1 MLAAAVLLWAGSS
14 HAATGADA
22 GAQAGAQADAQAGG
36 QASAAGENG
45 AADGLIVRLKQA
57 SPHRRQDDP
66 RHALR
71 DQARANR
78 VLDAAHRDLP
88 GARRSPAL
96 RAVARDQLLLDYGRP
111 LPAAEAEALAQRL
124 RRDPEVVWAV
134 PNRREQ
140 RLQMPTDPLVP
151 QQWWMH
157 TAGGAD
163 GNALPDRRRGVPGF
177 VSAWQS
183 GLPGADGV
191 VGLGGVRVAL
201 SAQGQSAAPPAG
213 VVIAVL
219 DTGLT
224 PHPDLAGRVL
234 PGHDFVSDPV
244 VANDGDGRD
253 ADPSDPG
260 DGVAAAD
267 LGQPSLAG
275 CGVSPSSWHGTAVA
289 GLLGAVAG
297 NGLGGAGILRGG
309 QVLPVRVAGRC
320 GASVADILDG
330 MRWAAGLPVAGA
342 PPNPHPARIINLSF
356 GGADACGPA
365 YQATIDE
372 LRAIGVVVVAAAG
385 NEHGGARRPANCQGV
400 IGVVALNRDGFKTHY
415 SNFGPELAVQGIAT
429 VGGDDAQGGAWGSLV
444 ADGGLVT
451 TWNRGSAGPGTAD
464 YAGVFG
470 TSFAAPLVAGT
481 LGLMLSV
488 NPGLDAAQLLEGLRR
503 SARPHVLSAHIGT
516 CSAAN
521 PGRCLCNTA
530 QCGAGILDAEQA
542 LRYADNPAAYVPP
555 SRTPALLDSPE
566 LARAYALGADRP
578 PNIAAT
584 TSTASAT
591 AGTAGTSG
599 MSQAAGSASGGAGA
613 LAPGWLLAL
622 GMGIAVLLWL
632 RLTRRAWVRDGAAA
646 TSDRRDRRS

>member
-1 MLAAAVLLWAGSS
+1 MLAAAVLLWANGSQ
-14 HAATGADA
+14 AATGANA
-22 GAQAGAQADAQAGG
+22 GAQAGG
-36 QASAAGENG
+36 QASAAGESG
-45 AADGLIVRLKQA
+45 VADGLIVRLKQA

-124 RRDPEVVWAV
+124 RRDPDVAWAV

-163 GNALPDRRRGVPGF
+163 GNVLTDRRRGVPGF
-177 VSAWQS
+177 LSAWQS
-183 GLPGADGV
+183 GLPGADGAV
-191 VGLGGVRVAL
+191 GVRVTL
-201 SAQGQSAAPPAG
+201 SAQGQPAAIPAG

-234 PGHDFVSDPV
+234 PGHDFVSDPA

-253 ADPSDPG
+253 ADPADPG
-260 DGVAAAD
+260 DGVVAAD
-267 LGQPSLAG
+267 LGHASLAG
-275 CGVSPSSWHGTAVA
+275 CGVSRSSWHGTAVA
-289 GLLGAVAG
+289 GLLGAVTG

-342 PPNPHPARIINLSF
+342 PLNPHPARIINLSF

-372 LRAIGVVVVAAAG
+372 LRAAGVVVVAAAG

-400 IGVVALNRDGFKTHY
+400 VGVVALNRDGFKTHY
-415 SNFGPELAVQGIAT
+415 SNFGPELAAQGIAT

-451 TWNRGSAGPGTAD
+451 TWNRGTAAPGTAD
-464 YAGVFG
+464 YAGFFG
-470 TSFAAPLVAGT
+470 TSFAAPLVSGT

-503 SARPHVLSAHIGT
+503 SARPHVRSAYIGS

-555 SRTPALLDSPE
+555 SRTPPLLDGPE

-578 PNIAAT
+578 PNIAVAMSAT
-584 TSTASAT
+584 SATPGT
-591 AGTAGTSG
+591 AGTA
-599 MSQAAGSASGGAGA
+599 QAAGSASGGAGA
-613 LAPGWLLAL
+613 LAPGWLLSL
-622 GMGIAVLLWL
+622 GLGIAVLLWL
-632 RLTRRAWVRDGAAA
+632 RLTRRAWVRGGSAALA
-646 TSDRRDRRS
+646 DRRDRQG